1 MNRNSAVL
9 ALAFL
14 LAAASA
20 MAQTAP
26 WQNPQQAIAFQVA
39 PETGLVVASTDLS
52 QTQIYPRGMAAVID
66 LRCRLILENRG
77 AKPVR
82 GVTLAVESQQSAAGG
97 RASVAAPSL
106 HAARGETFAVDVNL
120 RLLRPLPGPG
130 GGPLVAVSVDGV
142 LHDDM
147 TFAGPNR
154 LESRRKLTL
163 LESEARRDRERLRAA
178 LDASGGEGLK
188 QSALAILER
197 QAQRPKLKASLV
209 GGGRTVARAAS
220 PGGSTIE
227 LALLDVQGAPLEL
240 VSGEATVSDA
250 SATSPLIALRNRSS
264 KPIRYY
270 ELGWLV
276 ADRQG
281 TRYSAGVL
289 PSSGPALSPGASSR
303 LEPGRT
309 FEFTQ
314 AGQPLAIGGMSGYV
328 RQVEFADGSVW
339 TPSLQ
344 ALETAGLRE
353 VEPVSAEEQRL
364 AEIYRQKGLDALA
377 AELRRF

>member
-1 MNRNSAVL
+1 MNRNSL
-9 ALAFL
+9 ALWIACL
-14 LAAASA
+14 LAVAPVWGQS
-20 MAQTAP
+20 AP
-26 WQNPQQAIAFQVA
+26 WQDPQQAIAFQA
-39 PETGLVVASTDLS
+39 ARETGLTVASTDLS
-52 QTQIYPRGMAAVID
+52 QTRIYPRGAAAVID

-82 GVTLAVESQQSAAGG
+82 GVTLAVESQQNAAGG

-120 RLLRPLPGPG
+120 RLVRPLPGPA

-163 LESEARRDRERLRAA
+163 LESEARRDRERLRAS
-178 LDASGGEGLK
+178 LDGSGEQALK
-188 QSALAILER
+188 QAALAILER
-197 QAQRPKLKASLV
+197 QAQRPKLQARLA

-220 PGGSTIE
+220 AGGTKIE
-227 LALLDVQGAPLEL
+227 LALLDVEGAPLEL

-250 SATSPLIALRNRSS
+250 SATSPLIALRNRSP

-289 PSSGPALSPGASSR
+289 PSSGAALSPGASSR

-339 TPSLQ
+339 TPSLT
-344 ALETAGLRE
+344 ALEASGLRE

-364 AEIYRQKGLDALA
+364 AELYRQKGLSALI